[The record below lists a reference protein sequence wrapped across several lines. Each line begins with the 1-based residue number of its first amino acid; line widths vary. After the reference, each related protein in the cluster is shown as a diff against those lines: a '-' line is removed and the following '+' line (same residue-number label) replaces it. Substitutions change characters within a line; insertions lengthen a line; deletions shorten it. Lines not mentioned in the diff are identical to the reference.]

1 MIGGDSGS
9 SSGRQ
14 WFNVWVTVGVVI
26 LVLFGIGIV
35 VGGVLL
41 TREGQ
46 PEAEAT
52 ELPTSTPIPVLPTVG
67 GVSAP
72 TFTPLPTATPVPE
85 ATSQPATDIPPTE
98 AASAAMIE
106 AGEGGVN
113 VRSGPGTNFE
123 AIGRLEPGEQAAVT
137 GKYADWWQ
145 IDYGGAPAWVA
156 NWVVT
161 SYDTDGVV
169 EVEPPASPV
178 PPTAAP
184 ATAVPPTNTPAPA
197 PAAAECRGL
206 VADDFQVE
214 GAPGPYSVGAQIWFN
229 LWITNKTASTVEYRS
244 LGVVALQGETTVHYQ
259 QSYSYSNID
268 GYKQFS
274 HRDRIILDS
283 PGTYDLWLTI
293 GFQDEYWCR
302 LMGPVPV
309 TVK

>member
-1 MIGGDSGS
+1 MMRGDLDSSPGG
-9 SSGRQ
+9 R
-14 WFNVWVTVGVVI
+14 WFNVWVIAGVVI

-41 TREGQ
+41 TRGGR
-46 PEAEAT
+46 PDAEAT
-52 ELPTSTPIPVLPTVG
+52 QPVPASPPVSILPT
-67 GVSAP
+67 VSAP
-72 TFTPLPTATPVPE
+72 TFTPLPTATPLPE
-85 ATSQPATDIPPTE
+85 ATTQPATAVPP
-98 AASAAMIE
+98 AATAPTAMIE
-106 AGEGGVN
+106 VGEGGVN

-145 IDYGGAPAWVA
+145 IDYGGTPAWVA

-161 SYDTDGVV
+161 SQGTDSVA
-169 EVEPPASPV
+169 EVAPPASPV

-184 ATAVPPTNTPAPA
+184 ATAVPPTKTPAPA

-214 GAPGPYSVGAQIWFN
+214 GAPGPYPAGGEIWFN
-229 LWITNKTASTVEYRS
+229 MWISNKTGSDISYYS
-244 LGVVALQGETTVHYQ
+244 LGVQVEETGQYQ
-259 QSYSYSNID
+259 QSYSYSSVGNT
-268 GYKQFS
+268 QFN
-274 HRDRIILDS
+274 HRDHIIIQE
-283 PGTYDLWLTI
+283 PGTYHLWLTI
-293 GFQDEYWCR
+293 GFTESEWCR

>member
-1 MIGGDSGS
+1 MIRGDSGS
-9 SSGRQ
+9 SSGRR
-14 WFNVWVTVGVVI
+14 WFNIWVIAGVVI

-41 TREGQ
+41 TRKGR

-52 ELPTSTPIPVLPTVG
+52 QSVPTALVSVLPT
-67 GVSAP
+67 VSAP
-72 TFTPLPTATPVPE
+72 TFTPLPTATPLPE

-98 AASAAMIE
+98 ATLAAMIE
-106 AGEGGVN
+106 ASEGGVN

-123 AIGRLEPGEQAAVT
+123 AIGRLEPGEKAAVT

-145 IDYGGAPAWVA
+145 IDYGGTSAWVA
-156 NWVVT
+156 NWVVA
-161 SYDTDGVV
+161 SYDTDSVA
-169 EVEPPASPV
+169 EVEPPASPI

-184 ATAVPPTNTPAPA
+184 ATAVPPTKTPAPA

-214 GAPGPYSVGAQIWFN
+214 GAPGPYAAGSPIWFD
-229 LWITNKTASTVEYRS
+229 LWIANQTASEIEYRS
-244 LGVVALQGETTVHYQ
+244 LGVVALQGDTTVHYQ
-259 QSYSYSNID
+259 QSYSYSDID

-274 HRDRIILDS
+274 HRDRIVLET

-293 GFQDEYWCR
+293 GFHDDYWCR
-302 LMGPVPV
+302 LMGPVQV
-309 TVK
+309 IVQ